1 MPYEESKNHL
11 LSLSYQELQCLCRR
25 YNLPAKKTHSQ
36 LASSL
41 ALLLEAPPSP
51 AASPIPLAT
60 VKETSTCDHVNNKRG
75 PYNVRD
81 DGRPLAQVKHQKGSE
96 TPIDETAKGG
106 IDTCT
111 SISPVSIYGRPDCH
125 DHSSSEW
132 GTDHNLQSQSN
143 VGIPTKSA
151 NPGLVC
157 KHHPSP
163 DNIIDQICP
172 PIIQKHPEA
181 SIPFSR
187 TEDTTDKGCGPSDK
201 ISENFPTVQFSVM
214 SDEGIDLVVDLNSTP
229 ASWAKNFMAEMCIT
243 PPPQPGN
250 FSSFISSL
258 ASKDDHSTASPS
270 GNIIVDI
277 QSKGAEIIIP
287 STNSSLAS
295 DVGENSRSVPYPAD
309 TITMNSVSSP
319 STLAGTPVEL
329 SGCQEGAPVVS
340 SSCLTADVQNN
351 VTSNMMPGVLDNAVL
366 PPESADAFMQ
376 SERIAVPLDAASVLP
391 TGNKVMTSPGKTNVF
406 GKICCTQNVSVADTD
421 NLYSFLSGG
430 VVRSFSNEASC
441 PKSSEKQTADAP
453 ARVQPSHNDDIHEIL
468 MENEPVEAVAVEE
481 DVGCGDS
488 LSISCQLAGQTVA
501 KLPVTDAQSHAGSAY
516 HCVAGSFDLAQP
528 TSSSAASDNAINSLT
543 SKYGAESAQSHGS
556 TDKNRGRGVEQ
567 LEELESMTP
576 AAYSEPPRN
585 IQLSLRSASAKKKPS
600 TLPRRSARL
609 VPK

>member
-1 MPYEESKNHL
+1 MGYEESKNHL
-11 LSLSYQELQCLCRR
+11 LCLSYQELQCLCKR

-51 AASPIPLAT
+51 AASPIMLAT
-60 VKETSTCDHVNNKRG
+60 AKETSTCDHVNNKRG

-81 DGRPLAQVKHQKGSE
+81 DGRPLEQVKHQKGSQ

-111 SISPVSIYGRPDCH
+111 SISPVSICGRPDCH
-125 DHSSSEW
+125 GHSSSDW

-143 VGIPTKSA
+143 VGIATKSV
-151 NPGLVC
+151 NPRLVC
-157 KHHPSP
+157 QHHPSP

-181 SIPFSR
+181 STPFSC

-201 ISENFPTVQFSVM
+201 MSVNFPTVQFSVM

-229 ASWAKNFMAEMCIT
+229 ASWAKNFMAEMCIS
-243 PPPQPGN
+243 PPSQPGN

-277 QSKGAEIIIP
+277 QSKGTEIIIP

-295 DVGENSRSVPYPAD
+295 DA
-309 TITMNSVSSP
+309 
-319 STLAGTPVEL
+319 VEL

-351 VTSNMMPGVLDNAVL
+351 VTSNMMPSVLDNAVL
-366 PPESADAFMQ
+366 PPESADVFMQ
-376 SERIAVPLDAASVLP
+376 SERIAVPLDDASMLP
-391 TGNKVMTSPGKTNVF
+391 TGNKVMMSP
-406 GKICCTQNVSVADTD
+406 
-421 NLYSFLSGG
+421 GG
-430 VVRSFSNEASC
+430 VVRSVSNEDFC
-441 PKSSEKQTADAP
+441 PKSSEKQTADVP
-453 ARVQPSHNDDIHEIL
+453 ARVQPSHNDIHETL

-481 DVGCGDS
+481 DVVCGDS
-488 LSISCQLAGQTVA
+488 LSISCQLAGQTVP
-501 KLPVTDAQSHAGSAY
+501 KLPVTDAQSHASSADR
-516 HCVAGSFDLAQP
+516 CVAGSFDLAQP

-556 TDKNRGRGVEQ
+556 TDKNRGRGVDEH
-567 LEELESMTP
+567 EELESVTP